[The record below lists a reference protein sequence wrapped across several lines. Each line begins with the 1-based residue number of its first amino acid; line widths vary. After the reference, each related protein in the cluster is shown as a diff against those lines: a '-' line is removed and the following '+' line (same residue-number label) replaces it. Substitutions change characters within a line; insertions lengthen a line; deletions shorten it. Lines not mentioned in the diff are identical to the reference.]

1 MNNSEENHNKEWGLE
16 DYLSLFLRRLGLILS
31 IFAIVFSAAVYY
43 SLTRPDVYYA
53 STTFSIDEQAQFS
66 GVNSNSRMMPYYW
79 RSGPGKPLE
88 YYQAIINSQP
98 YRDKVLKKA
107 FSDSALQVN
116 GGISAE
122 QIFDV
127 LGNLSIS
134 KEEFST
140 LLYMGVSAY
149 DPVVAYRIADIAANA
164 FKERAGEVEV
174 EQAKNIVDYVE
185 SQIRQAEIK
194 LDKAEKDLQ
203 QFSKTS
209 KFVITDENNSIIKR
223 LNELESKITEIETQ
237 RQLAM
242 ANLETYNLQLSRFE
256 GSDTPGLLDI
266 ESEEVTQLRTRL
278 KSLEDQRHKLI
289 EAGEEGSYRMRELDA
304 QVKHIKNELR
314 QSVLVASEEADKQV
328 LMGSEESEFAVLRE
342 RRIAEELNVYSL
354 ENEEK
359 FYKTLRDNYIRQHP
373 NMLEDALEA
382 AKLQRAKT
390 VASNLY
396 SFLIQQGEEAKIR
409 AATGTGG
416 LLIVSP
422 PLMPLEPIPQ
432 NTLRNIFIGLILGLG
447 LGFGAAFMLD
457 MLDKSMRSPEDVRR
471 RTGLTVIGTIPNL
484 EGSHKHN
491 PDKKHR
497 KMPKQKQRAN
507 PFAKDE
513 AVLRSYLLLPNI
525 GTKNPLV
532 EAYRNLRTDLQFVN
546 VDEPLKKLM
555 LTSATPGEGKTQTTA
570 NLAISYSELGHNI
583 LIVDCDLRKPKQNQV
598 FEVPRSP
605 GLTDYLA
612 REAPLADIVKP
623 TGILNLHVL
632 PSGTTP
638 PNPAEMLGSNKMS
651 QLIDEV
657 EGMYDFILFDT
668 PPLIAVS
675 DAKILAPK
683 IKNVLVVIR
692 SGKTN
697 YLIIQDAKER
707 LKNVGARLV
716 GAVLNG
722 VETKKGYGYYY
733 RYNYYY
739 NNYYSDDKTKKKK
752 RMPRRARV

>member
-1 MNNSEENHNKEWGLE
+1 MNHNGDNQNKEWGLE
-16 DYLSLFLRRLGLILS
+16 DYIGLFLRRRWIILT
-31 IFAIVFSAAVYY
+31 IFAVVFAAALYY
-43 SLTRPDVYYA
+43 SLTRPKVYSA

-66 GVNSNSRMMPYYW
+66 GLNSNTRMMPSYW

-88 YYQAIINSQP
+88 YYQALIGSRP
-98 YRDKVLKKA
+98 YRDKVLRGA
-107 FSDSALQVN
+107 FTDSMLQVN

-122 QIFDV
+122 EV
-127 LGNLSIS
+127 LAVIGNLSIN

-140 LLYMGVSAY
+140 LLYLGVRAF
-149 DPVVAYRIADIAANA
+149 DPVVAYRIADIASNA
-164 FKERAGEVEV
+164 FRDRAGEVEV
-174 EQAKNIVDYVE
+174 EQAKNVVEYVD
-185 SQIRQAEIK
+185 SQIREAEIK

-203 QFSKTS
+203 HFSNKT
-209 KFVITDENNSIIKR
+209 KFVVTDQNSGIIQR
-223 LNELESKITEIETQ
+223 LNEYENKITEIETQ
-237 RQLAM
+237 LKLAQ
-242 ANLETYNLQLSRFE
+242 ANLETYNIRLARFD
-256 GSDTPGLLDI
+256 GNAAPGLMDV
-266 ESEEVTQLRTRL
+266 ESDQVKQLRVKL
-278 KSLEDQRHKLI
+278 SALEDQQHKLM
-289 EAGEEGSYRMRELDA
+289 ESAEGDAYRIRELDA
-304 QVKHIKNELR
+304 QIKSIKGQLR
-314 QSVLVASEEADKQV
+314 RTLLDATDNKSDQV
-328 LMGSEESEFAVLRE
+328 LMGSEENEYAVLRE
-342 RRIAEELNVYSL
+342 RKITEELNVYSL
-354 ENEEK
+354 QNEDK
-359 FYKTLRDNYIRQHP
+359 YYKTLRDNFLNQHP
-373 NMLEDALEA
+373 NMLEDALQA
-382 AKLQRAKT
+382 AKLRRAKT

-409 AATGTGG
+409 ASTGTGG

-432 NTLRNIFIGLILGLG
+432 NKMRNIFIGLILGLG
-447 LGFGAAFMLD
+447 LGFGVAFLLD
-457 MLDKSMRSPEDVRR
+457 MLDKSMRSPDDVKRH
-471 RTGLTVIGTIPNL
+471 TGLAVIGTIPNL
-484 EGSHKHN
+484 EGT
-491 PDKKHR
+491 PRR
-497 KMPKQKQRAN
+497 KSDMPAKRDPKRATFGGFSKN
-507 PFAKDE
+507 GQGM
-513 AVLRSYLLLPNI
+513 RNYLLLPNI
-525 GTKNPLV
+525 GTKNPLI

-598 FEVPRSP
+598 FEVQRSP

-612 REAPLADIVKP
+612 RDVPLADIVKT
-623 TGILNLHVL
+623 TGIPNLQL
-632 PSGTTP
+632 IPSGTTP

-651 QLIDEV
+651 QLIAEV
-657 EGMYDFILFDT
+657 ESMYDFILFDT

-697 YLIIQDAKER
+697 YQIIQDAKER
-707 LKNVGARLV
+707 LEKVDARLV

-739 NNYYSDDKTKKKK
+739 NNYYSEDGSKKKSRSK
-752 RMPRRARV
+752 RKARA